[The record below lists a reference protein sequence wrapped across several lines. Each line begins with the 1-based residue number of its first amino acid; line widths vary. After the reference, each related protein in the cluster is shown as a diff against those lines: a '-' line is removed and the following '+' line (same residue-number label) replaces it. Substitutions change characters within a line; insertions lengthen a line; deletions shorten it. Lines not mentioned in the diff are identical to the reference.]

1 MRIIVQLKLHGCLT
15 HSLDRYGFGRK
26 HRCAQ
31 AAAPLLSYGSVFP
44 GGWEEAL
51 YIWLAGSK
59 KKTRRTLG
67 SSLIVSCAPWKG
79 RERERATFQ
88 HYQLFKLA
96 SLQNSTF
103 ILWQISHLRDRS
115 THKSNSWFF
124 RAIDHRL
131 IIISWIFT
139 QENKY
144 FANLIVVSCYR
155 FINAHV

>member
-59 KKTRRTLG
+59 KKTPQDSRLLLDCKLR
-67 SSLIVSCAPWKG
+67 PWKG

-155 FINAHV
+155 CINAHV